1 MIDKIN
7 ELHNQFLVYS
17 CRRVHVKS
25 GLISDLNGYIH
36 KVSKRLNEL
45 DEETCK
51 NTSIEAFCL
60 IYKNLC
66 KSLLSYIETP
76 KPKGKG
82 TFNILAKAKSLAKT
96 VRPDLITLFSNV
108 DKSKSEE
115 LKQVMA
121 EISGMMEEFRVQ
133 ADKKSGSNL
142 GAWLLIYAFTILS
155 DNLTTVLTENLGD

>member
-7 ELHNQFLVYS
+7 ELHNQFLEDA

-25 GLISDLNGYIH
+25 GLISDLNGCIH
-36 KVSKRLNEL
+36 KIAKRLNDL

-51 NTSIEAFCL
+51 NKAVEAFCL
-60 IYKNLC
+60 IHKNLC

-82 TFNILAKAKSLAKT
+82 TSNILAKAKSLTKT
-96 VRPDLITLFSNV
+96 VHSDLNKLFSKV
-108 DKSKSEE
+108 DKSKSAE

-121 EISGMMEEFRVQ
+121 EISGMMEELRLQ
-133 ADKKSGSNL
+133 ADKKSGSNI
-142 GAWLLIYAFTILS
+142 GAWLLVYAFTVLS
-155 DNLTTVLTENLGD
+155 DNLTTVLTANLGD